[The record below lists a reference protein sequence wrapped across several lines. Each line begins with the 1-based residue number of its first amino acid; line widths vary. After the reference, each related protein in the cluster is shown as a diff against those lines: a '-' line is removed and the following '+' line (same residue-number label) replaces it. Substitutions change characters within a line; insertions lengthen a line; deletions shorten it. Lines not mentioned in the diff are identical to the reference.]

1 MLRALLRALFRRVLA
16 IYFRDIELVGELPS
30 KNTRG
35 RLFGANH
42 VNGLVDP
49 ILVLATAPCEASP
62 VAKST
67 LWAIPGLRW
76 LLDAIDA
83 VPVVRRKDNPD
94 KSPQE
99 NDEVFAR
106 VGAHLGGGGNILI
119 FPEGTS
125 HNEPHL
131 LPLRTGPGRML
142 ARAKADGA
150 AGLTFQAVALEFD
163 ARTIFRSRALL
174 VFGPVRD
181 VDALGGGEEIVKAV
195 TDRLAGD
202 LSELLVE
209 GVTWQDR
216 LLIARVA
223 EMFANGERD
232 RSLAGWNAV
241 GRQVEAAR
249 RTLGAD
255 PLYESIRERVAAY
268 YAGLEGA
275 GLTDYR
281 VAGGGNFEV
290 RRAVRAVGMLA
301 ALPLA
306 LLGVAL
312 YFVPYQLPRLA
323 VRLSRGTEDVVSTYK
338 LGAGL
343 LVHPLWA
350 AALVALAWL
359 KLPHAVATA
368 ATAAIL
374 LSPFAAL
381 AWMDHAPRL
390 RAKVRMLVSQEAVER
405 LREERRQV
413 MAMLDEAR
421 QRLPPAPGADMAPAG
436 SATR

>member
-1 MLRALLRALFRRVLA
+1 MHIDGMLRTLLRALFRRIVA
-16 IYFRDIELVGELPS
+16 IYFRDIEVVGQVPA
-30 KNTRG
+30 KDTQG
-35 RLFGANH
+35 RLFGGNH

-49 ILVLATAPCEASP
+49 ILVLVTAPCDASP

-83 VPVVRRKDNPD
+83 VPVVRRKDNPE
-94 KSPQE
+94 KSTAQNE
-99 NDEVFAR
+99 EVFAK
-106 VGAHLGGGGNILI
+106 VGAHLKEGGNILI

-142 ARAKADGA
+142 ARAQGDGA
-150 AGLTFQAVALEFD
+150 KGLTFQAVALEFD
-163 ARTIFRSRALL
+163 ARTLFRSRALL

-181 VDALGGGEEIVKAV
+181 VDALGAFGDELVKAV
-195 TDRLAGD
+195 TDTLAED

-209 GVTWQDR
+209 GATWEDR

-223 EMFANGERD
+223 EMFANGAKD
-232 RSLAGWNAV
+232 RSLAGWNAI

-249 RTLGAD
+249 KTLAAED
-255 PLYESIRERVAAY
+255 PGYGLIRERVGAY
-268 YAGLEGA
+268 YAALDGA

-281 VAGGGNFEV
+281 VAGGGRFEV
-290 RRAVRAVGMLA
+290 RRALRAIGMVLIA
-301 ALPLA
+301 PLA
-306 LLGVAL
+306 LGGVLL
-312 YFVPYQLPRLA
+312 YYVPYQLPRLA

-350 AALVALAWL
+350 AALAALAWL
-359 KLPHAVATA
+359 ELPQPSAIAAMAAVVLA
-368 ATAAIL
+368 
-374 LSPFAAL
+374 PFAAL
-381 AWMDHAPRL
+381 AWTDRAPRL
-390 RAKVRMLVSQEAVER
+390 RAKVRALVSHDEVER
-405 LREERRQV
+405 LRAERGNV
-413 MAMLDEAR
+413 MALLQEAR
-421 QRLPPAPGADMAPAG
+421 ERIAPGPV
-436 SATR
+436 RR